1 MSALPPKADIR
12 RRYYDVR
19 FVPKADVNSR
29 YLCAVSAGGSASQQ
43 CMLGRSWVGEW
54 LGSRFMMRRSK
65 EIPAIELGMKVSVRR
80 STQQR
85 IGVVTRVE
93 GDYAFVRWTNSDL
106 GETVEYQAHRDE
118 VTPLAG
124 WL

>member
-1 MSALPPKADIR
+1 MPR
-12 RRYYDVR
+12 
-19 FVPKADVNSR
+19 
-29 YLCAVSAGGSASQQ
+29 G
-43 CMLGRSWVGEW
+43 
-54 LGSRFMMRRSK
+54 K
-65 EIPAIELGMKVSVRR
+65 EKRAFELGMKVSVRR

-93 GDYAFVRWTNSDL
+93 GDYVFVRWTNSDL
-106 GETVEYQAHRDE
+106 GEIAEYQAHRDE

>member
-1 MSALPPKADIR
+1 
-12 RRYYDVR
+12 
-19 FVPKADVNSR
+19 
-29 YLCAVSAGGSASQQ
+29 
-43 CMLGRSWVGEW
+43 
-54 LGSRFMMRRSK
+54 MRRGK
-65 EIPAIELGMKVSVRR
+65 ERPRIELGMKVSVRR

-93 GDYAFVRWTNSDL
+93 GDYVFVRWTNSDL
-106 GETVEYQAHRDE
+106 AETAEHQAHRDE